1 MKYNIEIYKN
11 GETTAPGPEIYFMKE
26 WDKKYLLYNYVFVI
40 RGNGKTMLVD
50 TGCGDIEPI
59 NKMLLEEFGGTI
71 TFNLPE
77 DETINA
83 IIKKANIDPNKVD
96 FVFISH
102 LHHDHAS
109 NIHLFPNAKIVI
121 SKRGWL
127 EYMKKERPYYYN
139 DILFPINTIKYI
151 ISQPPE
157 KIILVENEQEI
168 LPGIECFWV
177 GGHTP
182 CCMAVTVNTRLGNV
196 VFPSD
201 VSFTYRN
208 AEENIPVGLN
218 YNLWECY
225 EAYKKINERADI
237 LLPPHDPKVLEKYPG
252 GIIK

>member
-1 MKYNIEIYKN
+1 EIYKN

-26 WDKKYLLYNYVFVI
+26 WDKKYLLYTYVFII

-139 DILFPINTIKYI
+139 DILFPINTIKLTASFMI
-151 ISQPPE
+151 ESIS
-157 KIILVENEQEI
+157 ILY
-168 LPGIECFWV
+168 F
-177 GGHTP
+177 
-182 CCMAVTVNTRLGNV
+182 
-196 VFPSD
+196 FSK
-201 VSFTYRN
+201 S
-208 AEENIPVGLN
+208 
-218 YNLWECY
+218 
-225 EAYKKINERADI
+225 K
-237 LLPPHDPKVLEKYPG
+237 
-252 GIIK
+252 